1 MCHRIEPQKNN
12 YVAIFHFCMVKYQM
26 KKLMRWN
33 VDSCALFGLKSDS
46 NDSNGRAQLHI
57 KYG

>member
-1 MCHRIEPQKNN
+1 
-12 YVAIFHFCMVKYQM
+12 M

>member
-1 MCHRIEPQKNN
+1 
-12 YVAIFHFCMVKYQM
+12 M

-46 NDSNGRAQLHI
+46 NGRAQLHI